1 MNGIHSFMYSVAS
14 SAIGSVGTAE
24 PSLGPLPIASVGNCV
39 VTRTRVSTADALL
52 SLSGA
57 SMSFFRNHT
66 TVTSLFALVSVALA
80 DPKSG
85 PPIACSSTTLPC
97 RADPSGSLDGLR
109 ISSFSGN
116 LLLDSRDVTFDES
129 MSYLVR
135 YPHRCLL
142 VPPPP
147 LFLTP
152 TPSPCPAPPVRPPHP
167 DPATSGLSHATPLPS
182 IAPMD
187 SGGADAGGA
196 SAGGAGSGARGA
208 GVGGV
213 ESGGA
218 EAGGTSIGGAGSGG
232 AGARCVDS
240 GGAGARD
247 AAAATEAVGV
257 ATVAAAAVAV
267 AAPTAVAAAAETAVT
282 PATTLLLLLP
292 LTFAATYLVA
302 TPPTSPQS
310 AGGEYA
316 LGSDVLEDRQ
326 FELKF
331 RVVASP
337 HLCAVLLAPGGDPG
351 APHIPT
357 PRTYTEAVS
366 GQWAFQRITAMDAKM
381 V

>member
-1 MNGIHSFMYSVAS
+1 MF
-14 SAIGSVGTAE
+14 
-24 PSLGPLPIASVGNCV
+24 
-39 VTRTRVSTADALL
+39 
-52 SLSGA
+52 
-57 SMSFFRNHT
+57 
-66 TVTSLFALVSVALA
+66 
-80 DPKSG
+80 
-85 PPIACSSTTLPC
+85 
-97 RADPSGSLDGLR
+97 LDQ
-109 ISSFSGN
+109 
-116 LLLDSRDVTFDES
+116 LLDSRDVTFDES

-167 DPATSGLSHATPLPS
+167 DPATSA
-182 IAPMD
+182 MD

-196 SAGGAGSGARGA
+196 SAGGAGSGGA
-208 GVGGV
+208 
-213 ESGGA
+213 
-218 EAGGTSIGGAGSGG
+218 GAGSDGTEMLVLGVLELEVLELEVLSLGVLKLEVLALEVLVLG
-232 AGARCVDS
+232 ASASVA
-240 GGAGARD
+240 AG

-282 PATTLLLLLP
+282 PATTVTAAIATAVVATYSAPTRSPPRSWPSPRVIQSPLTSLLFPKGSSLVSCLGNLVYFPVDRPSSFSTSVGPPEPSFLLLLLP